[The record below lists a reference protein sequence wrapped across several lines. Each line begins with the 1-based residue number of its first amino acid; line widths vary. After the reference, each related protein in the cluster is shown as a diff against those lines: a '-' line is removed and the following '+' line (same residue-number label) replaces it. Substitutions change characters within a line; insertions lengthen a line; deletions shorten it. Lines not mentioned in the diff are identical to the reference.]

1 MRVLAVLTLVSIVVT
16 TACSFVP
23 PSCQSVLPRQQ
34 TLLRASPLDF
44 FTKSKIGL
52 VKSIAGDYDENAIKS
67 KLDTLIKKKPLLMLS
82 FTTWPYCIKG
92 EQMYHVSCAICNK
105 YVAVL
110 VCNSLY
116 FIISLSTKISFL
128 SSIHYHIKAKKLLDE
143 KNAKYTGK
151 MQSNYHS
158 LCKCICMTIVNIH
171 LTILL
176 QLLSLTRRKMVKP
189 FGQSWGTLLEGEKSW
204 MNAYEMLM
212 YILYADCVCVYHIS
226 CILPRYTWFLWTRST
241 LYSVAGRQCL
251 LFG

>member
-23 PSCQSVLPRQQ
+23 SSCQSVLPRQQ
-34 TLLRASPLDF
+34 TSLRASPLDF

-92 EQMYHVSCAICNK
+92 TFYHVSCAICNK
-105 YVAVL
+105 YVTVL

-128 SSIHYHIKAKKLLDE
+128 SSIHY
-143 KNAKYTGK
+143 
-151 MQSNYHS
+151 QSKPRNCLMKRMPS
-158 LCKCICMTIVNIH
+158 TQVRCRTIIIRMCKCKC
-171 LTILL
+171 
-176 QLLSLTRRKMVKP
+176 TR
-189 FGQSWGTLLEGEKSW
+189 Q
-204 MNAYEMLM
+204 
-212 YILYADCVCVYHIS
+212 
-226 CILPRYTWFLWTRST
+226 
-241 LYSVAGRQCL
+241 
-251 LFG
+251 